1 MDVAEEEAT
10 YLKHT
15 IDFRYNNSRKH
26 IKLYSHKTLLNHS
39 NQTKLVPIR
48 LELEHDG
55 VKLRDFFTWNLFESL
70 MTPEEFASILCED
83 FDCPQAKE
91 FLPLISESIRT
102 QVLQYSTAVE
112 EDLLAPVIYELKT
125 EEKTKLDTKKISN
138 DNSVAVEKEE
148 SNIFT
153 PDIGSKNATPDAT
166 EVKVVE
172 KEQIPSY
179 GDIRILIKLDLHVG
193 SLFLK
198 DQFEWPLFEHSITP
212 EEFASILSA
221 DLGISGEFLPLIA
234 HSIRE
239 QVCIAR

>member
-1 MDVAEEEAT
+1 
-10 YLKHT
+10 
-15 IDFRYNNSRKH
+15 
-26 IKLYSHKTLLNHS
+26 
-39 NQTKLVPIR
+39 
-48 LELEHDG
+48 
-55 VKLRDFFTWNLFESL
+55 
-70 MTPEEFASILCED
+70 MTPEEFALILCED
-83 FDCPQAKE
+83 FDCPQSKE

-112 EDLLAPVIYELKT
+112 EDLLVPVIYELKT
-125 EEKTKLDTKKISN
+125 ESNRFSDTTRKSIDEN
-138 DNSVAVEKEE
+138 GVEKKTIETRIRNAE
-148 SNIFT
+148 PIVLT
-153 PDIGSKNATPDAT
+153 TDIGTKDTEKIDFTTTLGSETDAA
-166 EVKVVE
+166 EEKLVV

-179 GDIRILIKLDLHVG
+179 GDIRLTIKLDLHVG